1 MVLVGGWSSAMTSEQ
16 SQDSASRL
24 GMDAL
29 HRYFDGKGTSVKL
42 DVSQV
47 SRQRVVGFAFAVR
60 I

>member
-1 MVLVGGWSSAMTSEQ
+1 
-16 SQDSASRL
+16 
-24 GMDAL
+24 MDVL

-47 SRQRVVGFAFAVR
+47 SRQRVVGSTFAVR